1 MIRGT
6 TSLGSELHHLP
17 ILHIALSTAKAAYR
31 HMRANKC
38 GSKHA
43 YRAINTRKHIF
54 SNLSL
59 FLNFTFLFCSVQPL
73 LLEAPHREGLR
84 RGAVLQAVLLVA
96 HHEALL
102 VAHQEVPPAAP
113 RVVPRAAAEAP
124 RRAALRLPHQ
134 DLARLQARHHEF
146 LPEPILE
153 VRLGHKVLQEAQ
165 EEAHHHAAH
174 PEEHQEG
181 QPRGASLPEVALPLQ
196 QPRHRAHRRHQQVL
210 PCKQLPHL
218 VRLHHRSLED

>member
-1 MIRGT
+1 
-6 TSLGSELHHLP
+6 
-17 ILHIALSTAKAAYR
+17 
-31 HMRANKC
+31 MRANKC
-38 GSKHA
+38 GSKHV
-43 YRAINTRKHIF
+43 YRAINTGKHIF

-84 RGAVLQAVLLVA
+84 RGVVLQAVLLVA
-96 HHEALL
+96 HREALL

-113 RVVPRAAAEAP
+113 RAVPRAAAEAP

-134 DLARLQARHHEF
+134 DPAHLQARHHES

-153 VRLGHKVLQEAQ
+153 VRPGHKVLQEAQ
-165 EEAHHHAAH
+165 EEARHHAAH
-174 PEEHQEG
+174 PEEPQEG
-181 QPRGASLPEVALPLQ
+181 QPQEASLPEVALPLQ